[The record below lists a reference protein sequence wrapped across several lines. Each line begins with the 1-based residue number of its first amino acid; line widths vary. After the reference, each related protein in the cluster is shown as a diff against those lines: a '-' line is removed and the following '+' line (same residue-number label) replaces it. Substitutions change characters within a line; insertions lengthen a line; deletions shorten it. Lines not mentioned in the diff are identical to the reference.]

1 MDFSLSDEQQA
12 IADLSTQ
19 LLTDQATP
27 TRIKALEE
35 NDELVFDRELWASL
49 AEANLLGVAIPEAQ
63 GGLGFGPVELGLLLE
78 QVGRT
83 VAPVPALATL
93 AYGAAPIAQFG
104 TEAQRDDLLP
114 GVVAGTTVLTAAL
127 VEPLGDPLRPTTT
140 ATADSSGGWV
150 LDGVKTCVPAG
161 LAADRVLVSA
171 STADGQVGLFVV
183 DPTAAGVTRQRQDTI
198 TRIPEALVELDAV
211 AVGADALVGPLDAE
225 ATTVT
230 WLVQHVTAAICA
242 VVTGVA
248 ESALRLTAEY
258 TTTREQ
264 FDRPIATFQAV
275 GQRAADAFID
285 TEGIRL
291 TTLKAA
297 WSLADGRPSGKE
309 VAVAKYFAAAA
320 GQQVV
325 RAAQHLHGGVGVDR
339 DYPLHRYYLW
349 AKQLELTLGGASRQ
363 LETLGH
369 LLADEPV
376 SVN

>member
-19 LLTDQATP
+19 LLADQATP
-27 TRIKALEE
+27 TRIKELE
-35 NDELVFDRELWASL
+35 NSDELVFDRGLWASL
-49 AEANLLGVAIPEAQ
+49 ADANLLGVAIPEAQ
-63 GGLGFGPVELGLLLE
+63 GGLGFGPVELGLVLE

-83 VAPVPALATL
+83 AAPIPALATL
-93 AYGAAPIAQFG
+93 VYGAAPIAQFG
-104 TEAQRDDLLP
+104 TDAQRDALLP
-114 GVVAGTTVLTAAL
+114 GVVAGTTILTAAL
-127 VEPLGDPLRPTTT
+127 VEPLGDPHRPTTT
-140 ATADSSGGWV
+140 AEAVDEGGFV
-150 LDGVKTCVPAG
+150 LDGLKTCVPGG
-161 LAADRVLVSA
+161 LAADRILVSA
-171 STADGQVGLFVV
+171 TTLDGQVGLFVV
-183 DPTAAGVTRQRQDTI
+183 DPTADGVERERQDTI
-198 TRIPEALVELDAV
+198 TRIPEAQLELTSV
-211 AVGADALVGPLDAE
+211 YVGPADVIGPLDVD
-225 ATTVT
+225 ATTVS
-230 WLVQHVTAAICA
+230 WLIEHVTAAICS
-242 VVTGVA
+242 VMTGVA
-248 ESALRLTAEY
+248 EAALRLTASY

-285 TEGIRL
+285 TEAIRL
-291 TTLKAA
+291 TALKAT
-297 WSLADGRPSGKE
+297 WSLADGRPSAKE
-309 VAVAKYFAAAA
+309 VAVAKYFAADA

-376 SVN
+376 SVD